1 MQKVESLWQLS
12 KAVEARKSV
21 VVPTWSPFSKRRPAA
36 FVMNLQG
43 TVIMQMLNAGMYI
56 YEKPENKAPKPEF
69 AEAVRRY
76 GNSVAKREDGI
87 L

>member
-1 MQKVESLWQLS
+1 
-12 KAVEARKSV
+12 
-21 VVPTWSPFSKRRPAA
+21 
-36 FVMNLQG
+36 MNLQG